1 MNDEGSDQG
10 RASEKTTIE
19 EMLVETGIIEDVRVI
34 DVTRAAAVAIRPWVG
49 RGDKESADNAAV
61 RTMRR
66 ILNNDIRIRGTVV
79 IGEGERDEAP
89 MLYIGEEVG
98 RWRHLT
104 PHELVERNILESIP
118 EGMEPYTRLTRE
130 QLVDLKVLSA
140 LRKYHIPDER
150 WMTDDELRELGYA
163 VVDIA
168 TDPLEGT
175 TPCALNNEGACAVMA
190 LAERGT
196 LLHAPDMYMEKLV
209 VGSHAAGDV
218 SILDPV
224 DVTIKKLQH
233 AYRRS
238 SPHDITIVVMDRP
251 RSGKLI
257 AEIRAAGAK
266 VKLIEDGDMLR
277 GIACAIRGSQL
288 HALMGVGA
296 APEGVL
302 KAIALDAI
310 GGEIQARLV
319 SRNVNHSNVDEG
331 GNIIGG
337 KGDNAAPDLRS
348 AFRFSP
354 EEKARMKK
362 MNLPDLD
369 LILAGKK
376 IFQTRDLCSAKDSV
390 FAATG
395 VTRTEL
401 LKGVS
406 AFEGGAI
413 TETIKI
419 GSSGIVHMIKSIYLK
434 DKKKTPLRMDLG

>member
-1 MNDEGSDQG
+1 MNESS
-10 RASEKTTIE
+10 AASPAPSEKTTIE
-19 EMLVETGIIEDVRVI
+19 EMLLETGIIEDVRVI
-34 DVTRAAAVAIRPWVG
+34 DVTRAAAVSVRPWVG
-49 RGDKESADNAAV
+49 RGDKESADAAAV

-104 PHELVERNILESIP
+104 PDELVERGILESLP
-118 EGMEPYTRLTRE
+118 ASLGRYEKLTRE
-130 QLVDLKVLSA
+130 QIIELKVLNA
-140 LRKYHIPDER
+140 LRRQRIPEER

-175 TPCALNNEGACAVMA
+175 TPASLNNEGACCVMA

-196 LLHAPDMYMEKLV
+196 LLHAPDIYMEKLV
-209 VGSHAAGDV
+209 VGSNAAGEV

-224 DVTIKKLQH
+224 HVTIQKLQR

-238 SPHDITIVVMDRP
+238 SPHDLTIVVMDRP

-257 AEIRAAGAK
+257 SEIRAAGAK

-302 KAIALDAI
+302 KAIALDAM

-319 SRNVNHSNVDEG
+319 SRNVNHSNVDDG
-331 GNIIGG
+331 GELIGG
-337 KGDNAAPDLRS
+337 KGDNAAPDMRS
-348 AFRFSP
+348 AFKFSP
-354 EEKARMKK
+354 DERDRMKR

-369 LILAGKK
+369 RILRGEK
-376 IFQTRDLCSAKDSV
+376 IFHTRDLCSSTDSV

-395 VTRTEL
+395 VTRTEV

-434 DKKKTPLRMDLG
+434 DKKKTPLRMNLG